1 MKKLYVIK
9 VGGNI
14 LDDPS
19 ALDPFLKEFAA
30 IGDYK
35 ILVHGGGKL
44 ATEMSSRL
52 GIQSKMIEGR
62 RVTDAETLKITTMVY
77 AGWINKTVVATL
89 GSFKC
94 SALGIC
100 GSDAQSLLA
109 MKRPVTDVDF
119 GFVGDIASKGVN
131 AQLFSLLL
139 HQGITPVVAPITCDI
154 RGQLLN
160 TNADTLAATI
170 ASAMS
175 ESYNT
180 QLIYCFEKK
189 GVLKDRHN
197 NASVM
202 KYIDPASYEMLKEG
216 KIIADGMIPKLD
228 NAFLAKKEGVNSVVI
243 GHASDLLNLTKEN
256 QNAGTFIHN

>member
-1 MKKLYVIK
+1 MRKLYVIK

-19 ALDPFLKEFAA
+19 ALSEFLREFVNLN
-30 IGDYK
+30 DLK

-52 GIQSKMIEGR
+52 GIPSKMVEGR
-62 RVTDAETLKITTMVY
+62 RVTDAETLKIATMVY
-77 AGWINKTVVATL
+77 AGWINKSIAATL
-89 GSFKC
+89 GALNC
-94 SALGIC
+94 PALGLC

-109 MKRPVTDVDF
+109 MKRPVKDLDF
-119 GFVGDIASKGVN
+119 GFVGDIAAKGVN
-131 AQLFSLLL
+131 SKLFSLLL

-160 TNADTLAATI
+160 TNADTLAAAI

-175 ESYNT
+175 EEYNT

-189 GVLKDRHN
+189 GVLKDKN
-197 NASVM
+197 NDTSVI
-202 KYIDPASYEMLKEG
+202 KNIDPSAYEMLKSS

-228 NAFLAKKEGVNSVVI
+228 NAFQAKKEGVSSVVI
-243 GHASDLLNLTKEN
+243 GHASDLLNLAKQN